1 MALLWPRF
9 LNGAPAMFDL
19 SRSVHNLPRTNKPLR
34 VAVRQLHWFKAAFH
48 AHAVFCGEAMGCDF
62 AIDDVK
68 LAGAFVR
75 WLDNIDR
82 QKPKERTERREF
94 FQFAPSLVLRELV
107 ADMPIKAIRAPTG
120 VDPKSP
126 AAFWPEGYVATTF
139 CLSVY
144 AATMGQE
151 FHMDVHVS
159 QMVDDLRSWWSFR
172 ENASQDTDYAAG
184 FFQMLLGNDP
194 NWWMPSSFNART
206 RPVIDE
212 PAAEAVDSAECG
224 PVRGVPSAKDR

>member
-1 MALLWPRF
+1 MAQLWPRF
-9 LNGAPAMFDL
+9 FNGAPAMFDL
-19 SRSVHNLPRTNKPLR
+19 SRSMHNLPRTNKPLR

-48 AHAVFCGEAMGCDF
+48 AHAVFCGEAMACNF

-75 WLDNIDR
+75 WLDSIDR
-82 QKPKERTERREF
+82 QKPNERTERREF

-107 ADMPIKAIRAPTG
+107 ADMPIKAMCAPTG

-126 AAFWPEGYVATTF
+126 EAFWPEGYVATTF

-172 ENASQDTDYAAG
+172 ENANQDTDYAAG

-212 PAAEAVDSAECG
+212 SGAEPANSAE
-224 PVRGVPSAKDR
+224 